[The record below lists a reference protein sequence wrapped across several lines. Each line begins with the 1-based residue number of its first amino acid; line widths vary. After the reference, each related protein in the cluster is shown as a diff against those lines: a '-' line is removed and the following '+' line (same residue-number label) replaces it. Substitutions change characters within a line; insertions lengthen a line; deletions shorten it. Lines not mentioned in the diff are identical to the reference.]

1 MAAEPT
7 HTKTVLIVDDEP
19 FFRKLL
25 SDLFGQKQC
34 RVMTAA
40 TGEEAVTQAGHLRPD
55 VIILDFHMPGL
66 DGIAT
71 CKILKANQATSRIPV
86 IILTAEE
93 SVELNQ
99 MAFEAGAH
107 ATVLKS
113 MSQDRLMNIVDLFLP
128 TGTPS
133 GSPKSPKSPGA

>member
-1 MAAEPT
+1 MSAERT
-7 HTKTVLIVDDEP
+7 HKTTVLIVDDEP

-34 RVMTAA
+34 RVVTAA
-40 TGEEAVTQAGHLRPD
+40 TGEEAMKQAIHLRPD

-66 DGIAT
+66 DGVAT

-86 IILTAEE
+86 VILTAEE

-99 MAFEAGAH
+99 MAFEAGAK
-107 ATVLKS
+107 ATVLKA
-113 MSQDRLMNIVDLFLP
+113 MSHDRLMNIVDVFISI
-128 TGTPS
+128 GRPS
-133 GSPKSPKSPGA
+133 GSAQPS

>member
-1 MAAEPT
+1 MAAEHT
-7 HTKTVLIVDDEP
+7 HKTTVLIVDDEP
-19 FFRKLL
+19 FFRRVL

-34 RVMTAA
+34 LVVTAT
-40 TGEEAVTQAGHLRPD
+40 TGEEAVRQAGRLRPD
-55 VIILDFHMPGL
+55 IIILDFHMPGL

-99 MAFEAGAH
+99 MAFEAGAQ

-113 MSQDRLMNIVDLFLP
+113 MSQDRLINIVDVFIP
-128 TGTPS
+128 TGTSS
-133 GSPKSPKSPGA
+133 GSAQPS

>member
-1 MAAEPT
+1 MAVEHRHKT
-7 HTKTVLIVDDEP
+7 TVLIVDDEP
-19 FFRKLL
+19 FFRKVL
-25 SDLFGQKQC
+25 SDLFGQKQW
-34 RVMTAA
+34 RVVTAA
-40 TGEEAVTQAGHLRPD
+40 TGEEAVKQAMHLRPD

-99 MAFEAGAH
+99 MAFEAGAQ

-113 MSQDRLMNIVDLFLP
+113 MSHDRLVNIVDVFIQ
-128 TGTPS
+128 TATSS
-133 GSPKSPKSPGA
+133 GSA

>member
-1 MAAEPT
+1 MAVEHRHKT
-7 HTKTVLIVDDEP
+7 TVLIVDDEP
-19 FFRKLL
+19 FFRKVL
-25 SDLFGQKQC
+25 SDLFGQKQW
-34 RVMTAA
+34 RVVTAA
-40 TGEEAVTQAGHLRPD
+40 TGEEAVKQAMHLRPD

-107 ATVLKS
+107 ATMLKS
-113 MSQDRLMNIVDLFLP
+113 MSHDRLMNIVDVFIQ
-128 TGTPS
+128 TGTSS
-133 GSPKSPKSPGA
+133 GSA